1 MYIYICIRID
11 IYIYIYIYIM
21 SKHHDYMTEF
31 YMSLRAWNPFNTNLR
46 LGGSDAHADHS
57 AELLS
62 QALGRIKQLEMQLQ
76 VSGGSSEPSPLRR
89 SQCMTPAS
97 LTADGGSPKEAA
109 AATEAWL
116 QSCWVVD
123 VFKVSFRYRNT
134 SVYIYIYDM
143 GVYIYIYIYNNAADH
158 V

>member
-11 IYIYIYIYIM
+11 IYIYIM

-134 SVYIYIYDM
+134 SVYIYIY
-143 GVYIYIYIYNNAADH
+143 I
-158 V
+158 